1 MIDTTSPAGS
11 WQEHFLHSPTMQ
23 VVTFDPWIAGLD
35 ARLANRRATRGSKQ
49 VGYSLA
55 PGRK

>member
-1 MIDTTSPAGS
+1 MIDTTSHAGA
-11 WQEHFLHSPTMQ
+11 WADAILHSPNMR

-55 PGRK
+55 QGHK